1 MNSFYDLFEVS
12 AVNLE
17 EAKQNLL
24 KRYLNS
30 GTAVSQE
37 VVDAYLRV
45 KREDFLP
52 EKQIS
57 HSYEDRPLQIGF
69 KQTISAPHISFIY
82 AEKLGMKVGQK
93 VLEIG
98 AGSGYNAAFFAELVA
113 PSNSNKERWGHIYSI
128 ERLSGL
134 VEIATSNLEKAGYA
148 ERVTVIEG
156 DGTIGYDKEA
166 PYDRIIVTAAGP
178 EIPQPLKVQLANGG
192 RLIIPVGKKH
202 MYQEL
207 MLIERHKNKF
217 KEKRLGGVAFVPLIG
232 KYGFK

>member
-1 MNSFYDLFEVS
+1 MSTF
-12 AVNLE
+12 NLD

-30 GTAVSQE
+30 GTAASRDVIE
-37 VVDAYLRV
+37 AYLRV

-52 EKQIS
+52 ENQIL
-57 HSYEDRPLQIGF
+57 HAYEDRPLQIGYN
-69 KQTISAPHISFIY
+69 QTISAPHISFIY
-82 AEKLGMKVGQK
+82 AEKLDMKVGQK

-113 PSNSNKERWGHIYSI
+113 PSNMEKEKWGHVFTV
-128 ERLSGL
+128 ERLGEL
-134 VEIATSNLEKAGYA
+134 VEISRRNLEKAGYID
-148 ERVTVIEG
+148 RITVIGG
-156 DGTIGYDKEA
+156 DGTLGYEKEA

-178 EIPQPLKVQLANGG
+178 EVPIPLKEQLADGG
-192 RLIIPVGKKH
+192 KLIIPVGKKH

-207 MLIERHKNKF
+207 MLIERYKNKF

-232 KYGFK
+232 KHGFK

>member
-1 MNSFYDLFEVS
+1 M
-12 AVNLE
+12 NLE
-17 EAKQNLL
+17 EAKQALL

-37 VVDAYLRV
+37 VIDAYSRV
-45 KREDFLP
+45 NREEFLP
-52 EKQIS
+52 DDQIG
-57 HSYEDRPLQIGF
+57 HSYEDRPLHIGF

-113 PSNSNKERWGHIYSI
+113 PSNCEKEKWGHVYSI
-128 ERLSGL
+128 ERLSEL
-134 VEIATSNLEKAGYA
+134 VEFSTSNLEKAGYA
-148 ERVTVIEG
+148 QRVTVIGG
-156 DGTIGYDKEA
+156 DGTLGYEKEA
-166 PYDRIIVTAAGP
+166 PYDRIVVTAAGP
-178 EIPQPLKVQLANGG
+178 EIPQPLKDQLADGG

-207 MLIERHKNKF
+207 MLVERNKNKL

-232 KYGFK
+232 KHGFK